1 MVLLVIRRSPLFEI
15 PPPDPVSEFEM
26 PVATAELPLIVQFL
40 IVIEPKLQTPP
51 PNAEAGVGKRGSELS
66 AEHVLPLMVE
76 LVIINEPESFNIP
89 PPLEVTVKP
98 Y

>member
-1 MVLLVIRRSPLFEI
+1 M
-15 PPPDPVSEFEM
+15 PP
-26 PVATAELPLIVQFL
+26 ATAELPLIVQL
-40 IVIEPKLQTPP
+40 VIVMEPEVSTPP
-51 PNAEAGVGKRGSELS
+51 PNAVATAGKKGSGLK

-89 PPLEVTVKP
+89 PPSEVKGNKAGIDSRNC

>member
-1 MVLLVIRRSPLFEI
+1 LPPFEI
-15 PPPDPVSEFEM
+15 PPPK
-26 PVATAELPLIVQFL
+26 ATAAKRGSGLKAEHELPLI
-40 IVIEPKLQTPP
+40 
-51 PNAEAGVGKRGSELS
+51 
-66 AEHVLPLMVE
+66 VE